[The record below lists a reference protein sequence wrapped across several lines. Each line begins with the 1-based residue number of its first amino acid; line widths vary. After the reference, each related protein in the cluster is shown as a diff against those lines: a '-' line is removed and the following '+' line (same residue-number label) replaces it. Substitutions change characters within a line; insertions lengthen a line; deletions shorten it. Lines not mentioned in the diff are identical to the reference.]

1 MAAMRT
7 GKLTIS
13 RGHEIL
19 ARLERGVETDGPVSF
34 QPAAAVTEI
43 ERLHL
48 RLAAIERL
56 ARLVEQGILSHQEFR
71 EEKALVM
78 GLTGEEL
85 LLTEVAPEVASSR
98 PSLAGRLL
106 HWRIVAAL
114 GVAGLTWLWM
124 AEPEGSAALL
134 ASLLGPSA

>member
-1 MAAMRT
+1 MRT
-7 GKLTIS
+7 GRLTIS

-19 ARLERGVETDGPVSF
+19 ARLERGVETAGPVSF
-34 QPAAAVTEI
+34 QPSAAVTEI

-78 GLTGEEL
+78 GVTGEEL
-85 LLTEVAPEVASSR
+85 LLTEVAPAEAAPPR

-106 HWRIVAAL
+106 HWRVALAL
-114 GVAGLTWLWM
+114 GAAGLAWFWM
-124 AEPEGSAALL
+124 AQPEQSTALL
-134 ASLLGPSA
+134 AAILGPVA